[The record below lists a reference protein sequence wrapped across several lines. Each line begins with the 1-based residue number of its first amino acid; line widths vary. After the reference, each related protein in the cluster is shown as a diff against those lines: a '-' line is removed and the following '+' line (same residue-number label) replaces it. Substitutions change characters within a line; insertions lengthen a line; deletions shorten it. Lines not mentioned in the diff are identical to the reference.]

1 MKTIDVMNLFWSLY
15 SIDPNVRYLNNF
27 LQDKKEWS
35 SSQSGNY
42 TKNTKYLTPDTR
54 QRMTIIQL

>member
-27 LQDKKEWS
+27 LQDKKE
-35 SSQSGNY
+35 
-42 TKNTKYLTPDTR
+42 
-54 QRMTIIQL
+54 